1 MDEIN
6 QLSSEISQFNDM
18 VQLIIYIAIVLVIVF
33 ILSIIITFIIVCRIH
48 NETKK
53 RNKNI
58 EILND
63 KMVNLLSYD
72 TLDNND
78 KNII

>member
-1 MDEIN
+1 MG
-6 QLSSEISQFNDM
+6 
-18 VQLIIYIAIVLVIVF
+18 AVF
-33 ILSIIITFIIVCRIH
+33 VTTTNPVITFIIVCRIH